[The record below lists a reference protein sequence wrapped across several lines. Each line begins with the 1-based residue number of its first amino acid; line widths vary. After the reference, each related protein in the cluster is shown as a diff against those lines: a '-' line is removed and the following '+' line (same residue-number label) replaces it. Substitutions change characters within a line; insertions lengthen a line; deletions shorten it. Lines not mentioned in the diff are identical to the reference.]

1 MSKNLKI
8 KKIKDG
14 KFKTLI
20 ITNNDKNK
28 KFSLRNVKKIYN
40 KLMLTNNLDEKNI
53 QIDLKNIQRAIQIK
67 SYDDIYDDDAID
79 EYYSNKMRNYQ
90 NFTEF
95 CKILSNFFRDSPK
108 ILMQHFFNSSK
119 NRYSINGE
127 RTS

>member
-14 KFKTLI
+14 KYRTLI
-20 ITNNDKNK
+20 ITNNGNK

-40 KLMLTNNLDEKNI
+40 KLILTNNIKEEDI
-53 QIDLKNIQRAIQIK
+53 QIDLKNMQRSIQIK
-67 SYDDIYDDDAID
+67 GYEDVYDDDAID

-95 CKILSNFFRDSPK
+95 HEIIFRIQK
-108 ILMQHFFNSSK
+108 
-119 NRYSINGE
+119 
-127 RTS
+127 

>member
-14 KFKTLI
+14 NNYKTLI

-28 KFSLRNVKKIYN
+28 KFSLRNVKTLFN
-40 KLMLTNNLDEKNI
+40 KLIIKNNLNEKNI

-67 SYDDIYDDDAID
+67 QFDNVYDDDAID

-95 CKILSNFFRDSPK
+95 NEIIFR
-108 ILMQHFFNSSK
+108 IQ
-119 NRYSINGE
+119 E
-127 RTS
+127 

>member
-14 KFKTLI
+14 KYRTLI
-20 ITNNDKNK
+20 ITNNGNK

-40 KLMLTNNLDEKNI
+40 KLILTNNIKEEDI
-53 QIDLKNIQRAIQIK
+53 QIDLKNMQRSIQIK
-67 SYDDIYDDDAID
+67 GYEDVYDDDAID

-95 CKILSNFFRDSPK
+95 HEIIFR
-108 ILMQHFFNSSK
+108 IQ
-119 NRYSINGE
+119 E
-127 RTS
+127 

>member
-14 KFKTLI
+14 KYRTLI
-20 ITNNDKNK
+20 ITNNGNK

-40 KLMLTNNLDEKNI
+40 KLILTNNLDEKNI
-53 QIDLKNIQRAIQIK
+53 QIDLKNMQRAIQIK
-67 SYDDIYDDDAID
+67 GYDDIYDDDAID

-95 CKILSNFFRDSPK
+95 HEIIFR
-108 ILMQHFFNSSK
+108 IQ
-119 NRYSINGE
+119 E
-127 RTS
+127 

>member
-14 KFKTLI
+14 KYKTLI

-40 KLMLTNNLDEKNI
+40 KLILTNNIKEEDI
-53 QIDLKNIQRAIQIK
+53 QIDLKNMQRAIQIK
-67 SYDDIYDDDAID
+67 GYDDIYDDDAID

-95 CKILSNFFRDSPK
+95 HEIIFR
-108 ILMQHFFNSSK
+108 IQ
-119 NRYSINGE
+119 G
-127 RTS
+127 

>member
-14 KFKTLI
+14 NYKTLI
-20 ITNNDKNK
+20 ITNNGNK

-40 KLMLTNNLDEKNI
+40 KLMLTNNLKEEDI
-53 QIDLKNIQRAIQIK
+53 QIDLKNMQRAIQIK
-67 SYDDIYDDDAID
+67 GYENVYDDDAID

-95 CKILSNFFRDSPK
+95 HEIIFR
-108 ILMQHFFNSSK
+108 IQ
-119 NRYSINGE
+119 G
-127 RTS
+127 

>member
-8 KKIKDG
+8 KKIRDG
-14 KFKTLI
+14 NFKTLI

-40 KLMLTNNLDEKNI
+40 KLMLTNNLIEENI

-67 SYDDIYDDDAID
+67 NFNNVYDDDAID

-95 CKILSNFFRDSPK
+95 NEIIFR
-108 ILMQHFFNSSK
+108 IQ
-119 NRYSINGE
+119 E
-127 RTS
+127 

>member
-8 KKIKDG
+8 KKIKEG
-14 KFKTLI
+14 NFKTLI

-28 KFSLRNVKKIYN
+28 KFSLRNVKTIFN
-40 KLMLTNNLDEKNI
+40 KLIIKNNFDEKNI

-67 SYDDIYDDDAID
+67 SFHKVYDDEIID

-95 CKILSNFFRDSPK
+95 NEIIFR
-108 ILMQHFFNSSK
+108 IQ
-119 NRYSINGE
+119 E
-127 RTS
+127 

>member
-14 KFKTLI
+14 KYKTLI

-40 KLMLTNNLDEKNI
+40 KLILTNNIKEEDI
-53 QIDLKNIQRAIQIK
+53 QIDLKNMQRSIQIK
-67 SYDDIYDDDAID
+67 GYEDVYDDDAID

-95 CKILSNFFRDSPK
+95 HEIIFRIQK
-108 ILMQHFFNSSK
+108 
-119 NRYSINGE
+119 
-127 RTS
+127 

>member
-14 KFKTLI
+14 NYKTLI

-28 KFSLRNVKKIYN
+28 KFSPRNVKKIYN
-40 KLMLTNNLDEKNI
+40 KLILTNNIKEEDI
-53 QIDLKNIQRAIQIK
+53 QIDLKNMQRSIQIK
-67 SYDDIYDDDAID
+67 GYEDVYDDDAID

-95 CKILSNFFRDSPK
+95 HEIIFR
-108 ILMQHFFNSSK
+108 IQ
-119 NRYSINGE
+119 E
-127 RTS
+127 

>member
-40 KLMLTNNLDEKNI
+40 KLMLTNNIKEEDI
-53 QIDLKNIQRAIQIK
+53 QIDLKNMQRSIQIK
-67 SYDDIYDDDAID
+67 GYEDVYDDDAID

-90 NFTEF
+90 NFA
-95 CKILSNFFRDSPK
+95 L
-108 ILMQHFFNSSK
+108 LMDIRNIQVCLV
-119 NRYSINGE
+119 E
-127 RTS
+127 ED

>member
-28 KFSLRNVKKIYN
+28 NFSLRNVKKIYN
-40 KLMLTNNLDEKNI
+40 KLMLTNNLKEEDI
-53 QIDLKNIQRAIQIK
+53 QIDLKNMQRAIQIK
-67 SYDDIYDDDAID
+67 SFENIYDDDAID

-95 CKILSNFFRDSPK
+95 HEIIFR
-108 ILMQHFFNSSK
+108 IQ
-119 NRYSINGE
+119 G
-127 RTS
+127 

>member
-14 KFKTLI
+14 KYKTLI

-40 KLMLTNNLDEKNI
+40 KLILTNNIKEEDI
-53 QIDLKNIQRAIQIK
+53 QIDLKNMQRSIQIK
-67 SYDDIYDDDAID
+67 GYEDVYDDDAID

-95 CKILSNFFRDSPK
+95 HEIIFR
-108 ILMQHFFNSSK
+108 IQ
-119 NRYSINGE
+119 E
-127 RTS
+127 

>member
-8 KKIKDG
+8 KKVKEG
-14 KFKTLI
+14 NLKTLI

-28 KFSLRNVKKIYN
+28 KFGLRNVKTIFN
-40 KLMLTNNLDEKNI
+40 KLIIKNNLDEKNI

-67 SYDDIYDDDAID
+67 NFENVYDDEMID

-95 CKILSNFFRDSPK
+95 NEIIFR
-108 ILMQHFFNSSK
+108 IQ
-119 NRYSINGE
+119 E
-127 RTS
+127 

>member
-14 KFKTLI
+14 NYKTLI

-40 KLMLTNNLDEKNI
+40 KLILTNNIKEEDI
-53 QIDLKNIQRAIQIK
+53 QIDLKNMQRAIQIK
-67 SYDDIYDDDAID
+67 GYDDIYDDDAID

-95 CKILSNFFRDSPK
+95 HEIIFR
-108 ILMQHFFNSSK
+108 IQ
-119 NRYSINGE
+119 G
-127 RTS
+127 

>member
-8 KKIKDG
+8 KKNNDG
-14 KFKTLI
+14 KLKTLI

-67 SYDDIYDDDAID
+67 NFNNVYDDDAID

-95 CKILSNFFRDSPK
+95 NEIIFR
-108 ILMQHFFNSSK
+108 IQ
-119 NRYSINGE
+119 E
-127 RTS
+127 

>member
-1 MSKNLKI
+1 MLKNLKI

-28 KFSLRNVKKIYN
+28 KFSLRNVKTIFN

-67 SYDDIYDDDAID
+67 GYDDIYDDDAID
-79 EYYSNKMRNYQ
+79 EYYSNKMRLYQ

-95 CKILSNFFRDSPK
+95 NEIIFR
-108 ILMQHFFNSSK
+108 IQ
-119 NRYSINGE
+119 E
-127 RTS
+127 

>member
-8 KKIKDG
+8 KKIRDG
-14 KFKTLI
+14 NFKTLI

-67 SYDDIYDDDAID
+67 NFDNVYDDDAID
-79 EYYSNKMRNYQ
+79 EYYSNKMKNYQ

-95 CKILSNFFRDSPK
+95 NEIIFR
-108 ILMQHFFNSSK
+108 IQ
-119 NRYSINGE
+119 E
-127 RTS
+127 